1 MCTARLLVCAGH
13 DQGTNALGQPTAAA
27 RPTERVGQ
35 IGLFVI
41 RAYGDQARFIDAEA
55 PPQSPLNTE
64 GFTDNQ
70 VDLRLAAVDAP
81 SSVTGFF

>member
-1 MCTARLLVCAGH
+1 M
-13 DQGTNALGQPTAAA
+13 
-27 RPTERVGQ
+27 
-35 IGLFVI
+35 I
-41 RAYGDQARFIDAEA
+41 RSYGAQARFIDAEA